1 MKICAFSYIY
11 IFSLPS
17 PSAFP
22 LAFLS
27 PFLLS
32 LLITLSP
39 FFYLH
44 LPCCP
49 LLSLTFLPFP
59 YSTFLFSPSSLYI
72 SPFLPLSIYLF
83 LFSSHYLSSSTSLHP
98 FYFTFCSFSL
108 PPFTL
113 LFFTFLPSL
122 SLLQYSL
129 LSALSSFICPP
140 SPTPPFLSLPVF
152 SFSLSNS
159 ISFFLIPIL
168 LL

>member
-22 LAFLS
+22 LA
-27 PFLLS
+27 FLLS

-83 LFSSHYLSSSTSLHP
+83 LFSFHYLSSSTSLHP
-98 FYFTFCSFSL
+98 FYFTFCSF
-108 PPFTL
+108 
-113 LFFTFLPSL
+113 FFTFLPSL
-122 SLLQYSL
+122 SLLQYPL

-140 SPTPPFLSLPVF
+140 SPTPLLSMQSLPVF
-152 SFSLSNS
+152 SFSLPNS